1 MNAEANKDLYLYRVS
16 FEGTSLLVSLLG
28 VDTSVHCYPNSNID
42 LVYFVWTNFLRFTF
56 KNFAMV
62 LSPRGAAP
70 PELLFLRHFR
80 FPSDGWKDSDNC
92 DLCTV
97 QQQTMLLPC
106 HEWDLSQECTCKMCA
121 RQPPSLADSTRHVL
135 FNYSLHINRFQF
147 ESNTPY
153 GLYVFDTRS
162 LKVPLK
168 ALLPPEEPMNTIW
181 YCTEIDSPFRY
192 HRDCLGAMTWL
203 TQSEKFYHSQQAMV
217 DDLVGHRNFF
227 WCRHC
232 DKGLFFPISCIE
244 HADTVVGVADVANMA
259 DVDDEEVEED
269 IVL

>member
-92 DLCTV
+92 DSCTD
-97 QQQTMLLPC
+97 QQQTMLLSY
-106 HEWDLSQECTCKMCA
+106 HECDLSQECTCKMCT
-121 RQPPSLADSTRHVL
+121 RQPRPLLIQPVTSSSTTVCISIDFNWNRIRLTIYTCSLPVH
-135 FNYSLHINRFQF
+135 
-147 ESNTPY
+147 
-153 GLYVFDTRS
+153 
-162 LKVPLK
+162 
-168 ALLPPEEPMNTIW
+168 
-181 YCTEIDSPFRY
+181 
-192 HRDCLGAMTWL
+192 
-203 TQSEKFYHSQQAMV
+203 
-217 DDLVGHRNFF
+217 
-227 WCRHC
+227 
-232 DKGLFFPISCIE
+232 
-244 HADTVVGVADVANMA
+244 
-259 DVDDEEVEED
+259 
-269 IVL
+269 